1 MRKSTLLL
9 LLPLLATSLAG
20 CSGGSPSD
28 EDFTYKDGLIDFG
41 EKFNSK
47 YYPVLKDIDQQLS
60 GQITVAL
67 VFEGKEVGWQAVAKE
82 YQRLH
87 NNSVIVNINNN
98 TDAATYPDKVKSVL
112 QTSTGSPEWNI
123 IQGNLLG
130 GLDKT
135 AYTVSFAKD
144 RYESNPYAGSKNWN
158 TVLASDAFA
167 SDNNYILNS
176 ENLQTAWFINT
187 VALDAASKQG
197 YTKVDSN
204 GKPANPET
212 WDELISLCAAMQKAG
227 YSKPLGLSLDSAS
240 IATTQFSWLLRV
252 YGDYYYRNEY
262 DNAAE
267 DYGTYHIDLTAPQP
281 ENDYTYSVTRL
292 FNIILDAGSDKYAGA
307 MSPKFAEF
315 IEQFKKLTPY
325 ITTNAY
331 NKSFKDIRNAFA
343 TQSPENTKDAPQIM
357 MDYVGS
363 GLGLTNSD
371 HFISDFFDNPKMIS
385 EGNYIKEN
393 TLLRDVGG
401 NGGYL
406 SVARHKTDE
415 NQDKISMDFL
425 KFFMSPYGQS
435 IYYHV
440 LAKTSL
446 YPQGI
451 TLVKNDYV
459 IIPDAWKTY
468 FQSSKVA
475 FSGQS
480 DRNPFITYLIR
491 YMSTTG
497 KKTNEIAPSLWAN
510 LLTDSTKQTRED
522 FQVPWDTAMMSD
534 WADYCEKEGYDPSCY
549 KHPGEDPRGPFDN

>member
-1 MRKSTLLL
+1 MRKSKLLI
-9 LLPLLATSLAG
+9 LPILAMSLAG
-20 CSGGSPSD
+20 CGGGNSSD
-28 EDFTYKDGLIDFG
+28 DDFTYKDGLIDFG

-47 YYPVLKDIDQQLS
+47 YYPVLNDIDQQLS

-67 VFEGKEVGWQAVAKE
+67 VFEGKESGWQAVAKE

-87 NNSVIVNINNN
+87 NNSVIVNINNS

-112 QTSTGSPEWNI
+112 QTENPEWNI

-135 AYTVSFAKD
+135 AYTVSLASEK
-144 RYESNPYAGSKNWN
+144 YSANSYAGSKNWN
-158 TVLASDAFA
+158 TVLMSDAFA

-176 ENLQTAWFINT
+176 ENLQTAWFVNT
-187 VALDAASKQG
+187 VALKAAAQQG
-197 YTKVDSN
+197 YTKVDASGN
-204 GKPANPET
+204 PANPQT
-212 WDELISLCAAMQKAG
+212 WDELVSLCEAMQKAG
-227 YSKPLGLSLDSAS
+227 YTKPLGLSLDSSS

-262 DNAAE
+262 DVAAE
-267 DYGTYHIDLTAPQP
+267 DFGTYHVDLTAQQP

-292 FNIILDAGSDKYAGA
+292 FNIILDGSSKNYAGA
-307 MSPKFAEF
+307 RSDKFGEF
-315 IEQFKKLTPY
+315 VSQFKKLSPY
-325 ITTNAY
+325 IINNAY
-331 NKSFKDIRNAFA
+331 NKSFKDVRNAFA
-343 TQSPENTKDAPQIM
+343 SQTSENTKDSPQIM

-371 HFISDFFDNPKMIS
+371 FFTADFFDNPKMVS
-385 EGNYIKEN
+385 AGGYIAEN

-406 SVARHKTDE
+406 SVARHKNNE

-459 IIPDAWKTY
+459 VIPDAWKTY
-468 FQSSKVA
+468 FQSSKVT
-475 FSGQS
+475 FTGQS
-480 DRNPFITYLIR
+480 DRNPFITYLVR
-491 YMSTTG
+491 YMGTSG
-497 KKTNEIAPSLWAN
+497 VKTNQVAPTLWAS
-510 LLTDSTKQTRED
+510 LLTDSTKRVDED
-522 FQVPWDTAMMSD
+522 FQVPWDNALFED
-534 WADYCEKEGYDPSCY
+534 WPSYCSKEGYDEQCY
-549 KHPGEDPRGPFDN
+549 KHPGEKPQGPFEA